1 MKSHEL
7 SIHGEEAPAL
17 GKTIGGFADSTSTK
31 SDGKYRNYSDS
42 SRQKTV
48 AMCYKAMHENQTV
61 AHVQSCREKY
71 STLGRMEMTIVEALK
86 MLDNLVDDSDPD
98 TDLPNSLHNF
108 QTAERI
114 RQAWPDENYD

>member
-1 MKSHEL
+1 VGKMR
-7 SIHGEEAPAL
+7 EEVLVVAER
-17 GKTIGGFADSTSTK
+17 IGGFADSTSTK
-31 SDGKYRNYSDS
+31 SDDQYRNYSDS
-42 SRQKTV
+42 SRQTTV

-61 AHVQSCREKY
+61 AHVKGCREKY
-71 STLGRMEMTIVEALK
+71 RTLGRMEMTIEEALK
-86 MLDNLVDDSDPD
+86 LLDKLVDDSDPD